1 MTQICIEPGCKVR
14 SSFNIKGE
22 KKGLYCGKHKK
33 EGMVD
38 VNNPICIECD
48 TRAGFNNKGQ
58 TKGLYCSKH
67 KKEGMVDVKHK
78 TCIECGVI
86 PIFNIKGEKKGLYCA
101 LHKKENMIDV
111 TNKTCLDCDKQA
123 AFNIKGEK
131 KGLYCAGH
139 KKEDMVDIRNITCL
153 ECDKH
158 PAFNTKG
165 EKYGL
170 YCGKHKKDGM
180 VDVKSRTCLECDT
193 QQAFNIKGEKRG
205 LYCGKHKKEDM
216 VDVKN
221 TTCIECDT
229 IPCFNIKG
237 QKKALFCVEHKKEG
251 MVDVRHNA
259 LTCKSEWCSTRVR
272 TETNDGYC
280 LHCYMHL
287 FPDKPTTRNY
297 KTKEYAVVEFIKMKF
312 PHLQWIA
319 DKTIQNGCSKRRPDL
334 LLDLGY
340 QIIIVEIDENQ
351 HADYDCSC
359 ENKRLMELSKDLGH
373 ISIVFIRFN
382 PDEYEKNGASIKSC
396 WGSNGNGIVSVK
408 KNKEKEWSE
417 RLNALEESIIYWI
430 DPANVT
436 NKTIELV
443 PLFYDS

>member
-1 MTQICIEPGCKVR
+1 
-14 SSFNIKGE
+14 
-22 KKGLYCGKHKK
+22 
-33 EGMVD
+33 
-38 VNNPICIECD
+38 
-48 TRAGFNNKGQ
+48 
-58 TKGLYCSKH
+58 
-67 KKEGMVDVKHK
+67 
-78 TCIECGVI
+78 
-86 PIFNIKGEKKGLYCA
+86 
-101 LHKKENMIDV
+101 
-111 TNKTCLDCDKQA
+111 
-123 AFNIKGEK
+123 
-131 KGLYCAGH
+131 
-139 KKEDMVDIRNITCL
+139 MVDIRSKTCL

-158 PAFNTKG
+158 PAFNTNGEKNGLYCAQHKKEGMVNVITPTCIECDTIPCFNYEGQMCGLYCLEHKKEDMVNVKNKTCADCDTVPCFNVKG
-165 EKYGL
+165 EKFGL
-170 YCGKHKKDGM
+170 YC
-180 VDVKSRTCLECDT
+180 V
-193 QQAFNIKGEKRG
+193 
-205 LYCGKHKKEDM
+205 KHKKEDM

-221 TTCIECDT
+221 
-229 IPCFNIKG
+229 
-237 QKKALFCVEHKKEG
+237 KK
-251 MVDVRHNA
+251 
-259 LTCKSEWCSTRVR
+259 CKSEWCFTQAHIKKY
-272 TETNDGYC
+272 NGYC

-382 PDEYEKNGASIKSC
+382 PDEYEKNGTFIKSC